1 MAWDIDKWPMYGT
14 VVCFFFFF
22 LRSRQF
28 GIAFQTVV
36 LVFFSKNKYEGKINH
51 RVCTFLDDTDLP

>member
-22 LRSRQF
+22 Y
-28 GIAFQTVV
+28 VV
-36 LVFFSKNKYEGKINH
+36 GNSALHFKQLFWFFFLKNKYEGKINH